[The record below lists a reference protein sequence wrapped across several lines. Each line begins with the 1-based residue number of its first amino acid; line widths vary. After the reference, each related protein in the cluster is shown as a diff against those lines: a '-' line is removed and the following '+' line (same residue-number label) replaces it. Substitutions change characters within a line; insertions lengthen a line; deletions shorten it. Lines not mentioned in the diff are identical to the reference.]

1 VLVEAS
7 ANRIASL
14 EADPSDPMSL
24 GFLCEEAHASV
35 VRLHAPSRIVAARSG
50 GSAASTEDAIAA
62 AGRILSDARRR
73 GGQRIGLYLG
83 RRVARDQLGY
93 LRSLAFAI
101 GVGTPEIYGEVLEG
115 AEARLQA
122 TELVLGAPIPL
133 LSDLARAQTVLLFG
147 GDPDARDW
155 GPLQRGMR
163 YGADLRA
170 ARAGKK
176 LRLFVADARAPEG
189 DATHLAVLPGR
200 ETFLLLGLL
209 QALVSGSLVETQFV
223 RDQTTG
229 FEALREA
236 LAAWP
241 LDRCSVACGIDSA
254 AIAGAA
260 LKIARSPTA
269 VIHPGWSAFA
279 GHAPLVGAWA
289 WLAIHGV
296 TAHLLRPGGLYDH
309 KGAFDLGRVIG
320 RVPSVSAPHDAAGRP
335 LLLLQAPAADLRTA
349 LEAKALDVLVCVCG
363 DPTTTIPGLDLGMV
377 KVVAL
382 DTHETATTRVAQVV
396 LPVADTWERF
406 DQQIVD
412 ASLLPVHGVARAIPV
427 VDPPPG
433 VEPSE
438 AVLRRLFTG
447 TTVGVRGSAFGL
459 HLAMSARFLAQV
471 DFASWIGRLG
481 ELAPGLDSKALEA
494 PPHRVFTGDADRAT
508 WRIPAGKIQLLPD
521 AIRTAIA
528 ELEEPRRPDGFPMT
542 LRTSVR
548 DRTEPGSDARDPGAG
563 IHPSVGVPEG
573 ARVIVE
579 TPAGSVETVARIDP
593 RMRVDVVDL
602 PWGYGVDVHRL
613 YGRYWVDARTGTIV
627 RDGHPCRVRQ
637 A

>member
-1 VLVEAS
+1 MDDG
-7 ANRIASL
+7 RI
-14 EADPSDPMSL
+14 DGDRSDPVSL
-24 GFLCEEAHASV
+24 GFVCDEARASYA
-35 VRLHAPSRIVAARSG
+35 RLRSPDRILAARSA
-50 GSAASTEDAIAA
+50 GSSTDDAIAA
-62 AGRILSDARRR
+62 AARILSDARRR
-73 GGQRIGLYLG
+73 GSQRIGLYLG
-83 RRVARDQLGY
+83 RRLARDQLGY

-133 LSDLARAQTVLLFG
+133 LSDLSRAQTVLLLG
-147 GDPDARDW
+147 GDPEARDW
-155 GPLQRGMR
+155 GPLHRGMR
-163 YGADLRA
+163 YGADLRT

-176 LRLFVADARAPEG
+176 LRLFVADPRSPEG
-189 DATHLAVLPGR
+189 DATHLAILPGR
-200 ETFLLLGLL
+200 ETFLFLGLL

-229 FEALREA
+229 FEALQEA

-241 LDRCSVACGIDSA
+241 LDRCAAACGLDGA

-269 VIHPGWSAFA
+269 VVHPGWTAFA

-320 RVPSVSAPHDAAGRP
+320 RVPSGSAPKDAANRS

-349 LEAKALDVLVCVCG
+349 VEANALDVLLCIEG
-363 DPTTTIPGLDLGMV
+363 DPLTTIPGLSLDGV
-377 KVVAL
+377 RVIAL
-382 DTHETATTRVAQVV
+382 DTHETATTRAAEIV
-396 LPVADTWERF
+396 LPVADAWERF

-412 ASLLPVHGVARAIPV
+412 ASLLPVHGVARANPIV
-427 VDPPPG
+427 EPPPG
-433 VEPSE
+433 VAPTE
-438 AVLRRLFTG
+438 AVLRSLFAATE
-447 TTVGVRGSAFGL
+447 VGVRGSAFGL
-459 HLAMSARFLAQV
+459 HLAMSARFLAHV
-471 DFASWIGRLG
+471 ELSSWMGRLG
-481 ELAPGLDSKALEA
+481 ELAPGIDSRGLEI

-508 WRIPAGKIQLLPD
+508 WRIEKIQLLPD
-521 AIRTAIA
+521 AIRSALA
-528 ELEEPRRPDGFPMT
+528 ELEEPRRPDGFPLT

-548 DRTEPGSDARDPGAG
+548 DRVEPGRDARDPGAG
-563 IHPSVGVPEG
+563 IHPSVGLADG
-573 ARVIVE
+573 APAIVE
-579 TPAGSVETVARIDP
+579 TPAGSVTTVVRVDP
-593 RMRVDVVDL
+593 RMRPDVVDL
-602 PWGYGVDVHRL
+602 PWGYGADVHAL
-613 YGRYWVDARTGTIV
+613 YGRHWLDARTGSIV

-637 A
+637 T